1 MKRSFSIWLG
11 FALCLAIVLAAMGW
25 ISLSAVRSDRAETET
40 RRQAAV
46 EDKVR
51 LALWR
56 IDSALAPM
64 LAQESARS
72 NFANQA
78 FNPPSYVLLYFQ
90 VGPDGAFTSPQAP
103 AGPVGAVP
111 SPEHAK
117 PKRAEKARALLNQL
131 AAAVDRRK
139 LLTLLP
145 RQPVAPTAESLAMVA
160 PSPGQRIANRE
171 RRADFQQRGQDAA
184 DYNFRNEAVQ
194 QNANNTFLLSQSL
207 QPPPPGGPELLLTST
222 GVSGVLMTP
231 LWIGERLVLARRITA
246 RGREYVQGCLLDWPA
261 IKSSLLETIEDLLP
275 GADLQ
280 PAPGASAAGE
290 PRMLAAL
297 PLRIVP
303 RGVAEGGDGGAFS
316 ALALSLAVA
325 WTCVLLAAAAVAGLL
340 WGVMRLSERR
350 AAFVSAV
357 THELRTPLTTFQ
369 MYAEM
374 LAEGMVPD
382 AEQQRRYLQTLRGE
396 ALRLTHLVEN
406 VLAYARLE
414 RGRIDGRV
422 ESLAVEDLLGRLQGR
437 LAAHAEQAG
446 MELLVDV
453 GMEAAD
459 VTVRA
464 NPSAVEQV
472 LFNLVDNA
480 CKYAPAATDRRIHV
494 TTKRCAGGVEVSVR
508 DHGPGIAAAARRR
521 LFRSFSKS
529 VEEAAHSAPGIG
541 LGLALSR
548 RLARDMGGDLRL
560 DPSVNDGACFVLS
573 LSRQ

>member
-1 MKRSFSIWLG
+1 
-11 FALCLAIVLAAMGW
+11 
-25 ISLSAVRSDRAETET
+25 
-40 RRQAAV
+40 
-46 EDKVR
+46 
-51 LALWR
+51 
-56 IDSALAPM
+56 M

-78 FNPPSYVLLYFQ
+78 FNPPSHVLLYFQ

-103 AGPVGAVP
+103 AAPVGAAP
-111 SPEHAK
+111 GPEHAN
-117 PKRAEKARALLNQL
+117 PKRVEKARALLNQL

-139 LLTLLP
+139 LLAQLP
-145 RQPVAPTAESLAMVA
+145 RQPLAPAAESLAVVV
-160 PSPGQRIANRE
+160 PSPEQRILNRE

-184 DYNFRNEAVQ
+184 EFNFRNETVRQ
-194 QNANNTFLLSQSL
+194 NLQNANTMLQSQSL
-207 QPPPPGGPELLLTST
+207 QPPPPGGRELLLTST
-222 GVSGVLMTP
+222 GVSGVPMTP

-246 RGREYVQGCLLDWPA
+246 GGREYVQGCLLDWPA
-261 IKSSLLETIEDLLP
+261 IKSSMLETIEDLLP

-297 PLRIVP
+297 PVRIVP
-303 RGVAEGGDGGAFS
+303 RAMAEDDDGGAFS
-316 ALALSLAVA
+316 TLALSLAVA

-382 AEQQRRYLQTLRGE
+382 AEQQRRYLQTLRGQ

-446 MELLVDV
+446 LELLMDV
-453 GMEAAD
+453 GTEAAD
-459 VTVRA
+459 VAVRA

-480 CKYAPAATDRRIHV
+480 CKYASAATDRRILV
-494 TTKRCAGGVEVSVR
+494 TARLCAGGAEVSVR